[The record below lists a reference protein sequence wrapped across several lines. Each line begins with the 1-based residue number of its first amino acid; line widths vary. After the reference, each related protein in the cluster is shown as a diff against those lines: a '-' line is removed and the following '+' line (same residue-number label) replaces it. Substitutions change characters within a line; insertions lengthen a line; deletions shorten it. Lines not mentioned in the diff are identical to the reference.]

1 MHEMSY
7 HTGLKGAVMTTP
19 VKAPHIVKAFSE
31 ELEQLSADVAAM
43 GGLAESLVSDALEAA
58 ATRDGDLAADVV
70 TRDAQVDAM
79 QRDIEKKIIRL
90 LALRQPMAHDLR
102 VCIAALKIVSD
113 LERVGDLAKSIARR
127 VPALNEHEPTEFA
140 ASVDR
145 MGRLVLSH
153 LNQVLDAYATGEIS
167 RAVGVWERD
176 DDVDEHYN
184 ALFRELV
191 TAMTGDPGMIGTGAH
206 LLFVAKNLERIGD
219 HATNIAEVIHYL
231 VTGRELASE
240 RPKGPRPETSV

>member
-1 MHEMSY
+1 
-7 HTGLKGAVMTTP
+7 MTNQ

-58 ATRDGDLAADVV
+58 ATRDGDLAAGVV
-70 TRDAQVDAM
+70 ARDAQVDAM

-90 LALRQPMAHDLR
+90 LALRHPIAQDLR
-102 VCIAALKIVSD
+102 VCIAALKIVTD

-127 VPALNEHEPTEFA
+127 VPALNDSEPTAFA

-145 MGRLVLSH
+145 MGKLVLSH
-153 LNQVLDAYATGEIS
+153 MHEVLDAYVTGETA
-167 RAVGVWERD
+167 RAVAVWERD

-191 TAMTGDPGMIGTGAH
+191 RAMRDDHVMIGPGAH
-206 LLFVAKNLERIGD
+206 LLFIAKNLERIGD

-240 RPKGPRPETSV
+240 RPRGPRPEQSA

>member
-1 MHEMSY
+1 
-7 HTGLKGAVMTTP
+7 MTNQ

-70 TRDAQVDAM
+70 ARDVQVDAA

-90 LALRQPMAHDLR
+90 LALRHPIAQDLR

-127 VPALNEHEPTEFA
+127 VPTLNDSEPTAFA

-145 MGRLVLSH
+145 MGKLVLSH
-153 LNQVLDAYATGEIS
+153 LHEVLDAYATGETA
-167 RAVGVWERD
+167 RAVAVWERD

-184 ALFRELV
+184 ALFREV
-191 TAMTGDPGMIGTGAH
+191 VRAMGNEPAMIGPGAH
-206 LLFVAKNLERIGD
+206 LLFIAKNLERIGD
-219 HATNIAEVIHYL
+219 HATNVAEVIHYL

-240 RPKGPRPETSV
+240 RPRGPRPELSS

>member
-1 MHEMSY
+1 M
-7 HTGLKGAVMTTP
+7 TGP

-43 GGLAESLVSDALEAA
+43 GGLAEAMVSDAIEAA
-58 ATRDGDLAADVV
+58 VTRDGDLARDVV
-70 TRDAQVDAM
+70 TRDARVDDM

-90 LALRQPMAHDLR
+90 LALRQPIAQDLR
-102 VCIAALKIVSD
+102 VCIAALKIVAD

-127 VPALNEHEPTEFA
+127 VPTLNESEPTAFA

-145 MGRLVLSH
+145 MGKLVLGH
-153 LNQVLDAYATGEIS
+153 LHQVLDAYATGETS

-191 TAMTGDPGMIGTGAH
+191 QAMADDAQMIGPGAH

-231 VTGRELASE
+231 VTGREIASE
-240 RPKGPRPETSV
+240 RPRGPRPETS

>member
-1 MHEMSY
+1 
-7 HTGLKGAVMTTP
+7 MTNQ

-70 TRDAQVDAM
+70 ARDVQVDAM

-90 LALRQPMAHDLR
+90 LALRHPIAQDLR

-127 VPALNEHEPTEFA
+127 VPTLNDSEPTAFA

-145 MGRLVLSH
+145 MGKLVLSH
-153 LNQVLDAYATGEIS
+153 LHEVLDAYATGETA
-167 RAVGVWERD
+167 RAVAVWERD

-191 TAMTGDPGMIGTGAH
+191 RAMSNDPAMIGPGAH
-206 LLFVAKNLERIGD
+206 LLFIAKNLERIGD

-240 RPKGPRPETSV
+240 RPRGPRPEMSR

>member
-1 MHEMSY
+1 
-7 HTGLKGAVMTTP
+7 MTNQ

-70 TRDAQVDAM
+70 ARDVQVDAA

-90 LALRQPMAHDLR
+90 LALRHPIAQDLR

-127 VPALNEHEPTEFA
+127 VPTLNDSEPTAFA

-145 MGRLVLSH
+145 MGKLVLSH
-153 LNQVLDAYATGEIS
+153 LHEVLDAYATGETA
-167 RAVGVWERD
+167 RAVAVRERD

-191 TAMTGDPGMIGTGAH
+191 RAMGNNPSMIGPGAH
-206 LLFVAKNLERIGD
+206 LLFIAKNLERIGD

-240 RPKGPRPETSV
+240 RPRGPRPEMSR

>member
-1 MHEMSY
+1 M
-7 HTGLKGAVMTTP
+7 TGP

-31 ELEQLSADVAAM
+31 ELEQLSADVSAM
-43 GGLAESLVSDALEAA
+43 GGMAEAMVADAIEAA
-58 ATRDGDLAADVV
+58 TNRDGDLAGEVVARDV
-70 TRDAQVDAM
+70 QVDDM

-90 LALRQPMAHDLR
+90 LALRQPIAQDLR
-102 VCIAALKIVSD
+102 VCIAALKIVAD

-127 VPALNEHEPTEFA
+127 VPTLNESDPTPFA
-140 ASVDR
+140 GSVER
-145 MGRLVLSH
+145 MGKLVLSH
-153 LNQVLDAYATGEIS
+153 LHQVLDAYATGETS

-191 TAMTGDPGMIGTGAH
+191 QAMADDSQMIGPGAH

-231 VTGRELASE
+231 VTGREIASE
-240 RPKGPRPETSV
+240 RPRGPRPETS